1 MHICGKRY
9 VDRVED
15 VTRVT
20 VYSNQPAVELF
31 ANGKSLGTQ
40 KSDVHFFYFDV
51 PNRGETTLTAVAGDS
66 RDESHIRKVRV
77 FNEDYRLKEKGAVL
91 NWFDITEVEGHY
103 SLNDKLGDIMK
114 SPKGKAL
121 FFSLL
126 KNMEQGGEASLFSVE
141 NMEPMMKMLE
151 SFTFLRMINMMGAMN
166 VTMTKEEMLT
176 LNQQLNQIEKENTK
190 S

>member
-1 MHICGKRY
+1 
-9 VDRVED
+9 
-15 VTRVT
+15 
-20 VYSNQPAVELF
+20 
-31 ANGKSLGTQ
+31 
-40 KSDVHFFYFDV
+40 
-51 PNRGETTLTAVAGDS
+51 
-66 RDESHIRKVRV
+66 
-77 FNEDYRLKEKGAVL
+77 
-91 NWFDITEVEGHY
+91 
-103 SLNDKLGDIMK
+103 MK